1 MKARTVGVYI
11 AAGLVSFAV
20 AYVVMLLFG
29 STWKEAIRLAV
40 LALSVSPVIT
50 YQINRM
56 STAYRKERQ

>member
-1 MKARTVGVYI
+1 MKARTIGMYI
-11 AAGLVSFAV
+11 VAGLVSFVV

-29 STWKEAIRLAV
+29 STWKESIRLAV

-56 STAYRKERQ
+56 SIAHRKERQ